1 GMDTTERTGKRRL
14 AREDLILLLM
24 AAIASV
30 AVLAAAAFDTSTH
43 VVGSLTLGWMLAGTV
58 FVGAAAAMVT
68 LVWRSWLQQRWRLWQ
83 RRDEVVELRRSL
95 AAAEAIIKAEPQVL
109 IFWQQGENMR
119 VAAHTLTT
127 VPGLPEDPQL
137 LMRLGAWLEPEAARD
152 LKAKLDT
159 LFTQGQPFNLLLRT
173 GAGGDVEADGRV
185 SGGRAIL
192 RFRDIAGY
200 RKQVAEIIS
209 QHRQLARDIGLG
221 RALYNALPH
230 PVWIRGGSGQI
241 EWVNKAYVRA
251 VGAKSEVEVTDRQLE
266 LLETRQR
273 EELANVLVRQESFRK
288 RMPLIIGGERRHHDI
303 VVLPFGE
310 ASVACPI
317 DAT

>member
-1 GMDTTERTGKRRL
+1 MDTTERTGKRRL

-30 AVLAAAAFDTSTH
+30 AVLAIAAFDTSIQI
-43 VVGSLTLGWMLAGTV
+43 VGSIRLGGLLVGAVLAG
-58 FVGAAAAMVT
+58 AAVAMSI
-68 LVWRSWLQQRWRLWQ
+68 LIWRSWLQQRWRLWQ

-127 VPGLPEDPQL
+127 VPGLPEDPQM

-173 GAGGDVEADGRV
+173 GAESSMA
-185 SGGRAIL
+185 
-192 RFRDIAGY
+192 
-200 RKQVAEIIS
+200 
-209 QHRQLARDIGLG
+209 ARL
-221 RALYNALPH
+221 
-230 PVWIRGGSGQI
+230 
-241 EWVNKAYVRA
+241 
-251 VGAKSEVEVTDRQLE
+251 
-266 LLETRQR
+266 
-273 EELANVLVRQESFRK
+273 
-288 RMPLIIGGERRHHDI
+288 
-303 VVLPFGE
+303 
-310 ASVACPI
+310 
-317 DAT
+317 